1 MLRESRQSDPQ
12 AIAAKVRHL
21 VSSAG
26 LRLIEFSLR
35 RKSAP
40 SFIEAS
46 CGSLPSH
53 LRGSWVSE
61 RAEAKEN
68 RKIPWERSSFTADA
82 STRVDWRQRNT
93 GKKAQSLGR
102 REETSSVENCGKSFQ
117 AMTILQGLVPG
128 IPMHTRFLRLLV
140 VGFAR
145 VSDAEEFCPWA
156 TSLL

>member
-1 MLRESRQSDPQ
+1 MLRESRQSDPP

-46 CGSLPSH
+46 CGSLPSD

-68 RKIPWERSSFTADA
+68 RKILWNALLSRRMLAHGLIGGNETP
-82 STRVDWRQRNT
+82 
-93 GKKAQSLGR
+93 GKKRKVWGGAKKLLRSR
-102 REETSSVENCGKSFQ
+102 TVES
-117 AMTILQGLVPG
+117 
-128 IPMHTRFLRLLV
+128 RSER
-140 VGFAR
+140 
-145 VSDAEEFCPWA
+145 
-156 TSLL
+156 